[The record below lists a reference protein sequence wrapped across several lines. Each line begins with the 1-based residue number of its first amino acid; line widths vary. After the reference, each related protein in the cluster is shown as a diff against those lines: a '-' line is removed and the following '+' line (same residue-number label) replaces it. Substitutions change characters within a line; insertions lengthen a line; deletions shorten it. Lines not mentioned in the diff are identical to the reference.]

1 MATADDRLQRLLADE
16 LGECCEADVES
27 RLDELTALEDD
38 VDTGRVP
45 ERVPER
51 VTILSA
57 LANETRYRIVQLLTA
72 ADSDLCVCELT
83 PLLDVSDS
91 AISHALSEL
100 SDAGLVERRKD
111 GRWRYYRTTDQA
123 ERLLAALA
131 GEDSESGAES

>member
-1 MATADDRLQRLLADE
+1 MTQADDRLRRLLADE

-27 RLDELTALEDD
+27 RRDELAALEDD
-38 VDTGRVP
+38 VDTGHIS
-45 ERVPER
+45 ERVG
-51 VTILSA
+51 VLSA
-57 LANETRYRIVQLLTA
+57 LANDTRYRIVQLLAA

-100 SDAGLVERRKD
+100 TDAGLVERRKD

-131 GEDSESGAES
+131 GEDFELEAKA